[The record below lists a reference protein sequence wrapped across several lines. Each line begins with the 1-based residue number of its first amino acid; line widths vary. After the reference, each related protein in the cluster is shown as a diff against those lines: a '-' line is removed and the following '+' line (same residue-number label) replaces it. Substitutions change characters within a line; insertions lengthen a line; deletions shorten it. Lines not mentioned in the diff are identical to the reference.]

1 MKPSTDKLLLQFK
14 ALADPVRTRLVALCG
29 VAECSVSELTE
40 VTGQSQP
47 RISQHLKQLCTV
59 NLLERFKDGHFV
71 YYRVRSAGEDSATRR
86 RLLALLPDEE
96 PQFQKD
102 IKKLREIRA
111 DGEAVAAPV
120 SEGDRLLHKALVE
133 LTVANPLGDL
143 LDIGCGQG
151 RILKLLASRAHRAV
165 GVDIDSDARRLARA
179 ELLLAG
185 TPNTSLRQGDMVSL
199 PFEDNEFDT
208 IILDDVL
215 SDAKDPA
222 AVFAEAKRLLN
233 DAGRVLVLASVG
245 DTDIAAL
252 RSQFAAWAAAAS
264 LRLSAPRPIP
274 ANNPDWL
281 LAVATIAGRIE
292 HAPVAA

>member
-102 IKKLREIRA
+102 IKKLRDIRA
-111 DGEAVAAPV
+111 DSDVVAAPV
-120 SEGDRLLHKALVE
+120 SESDRLLHKALVE
-133 LTVANPLGDL
+133 LTVARPLGDL

-199 PFEDNEFDT
+199 PFDDNEFDT

-215 SDAKDPA
+215 GTAKDPA

-233 DAGRVLVLASVG
+233 DAGRVLVLASVV
-245 DTDIAAL
+245 DTEITVL
-252 RSQFAAWAAAAS
+252 RSQFAAWAATAS
-264 LRLSAPRPIP
+264 LRVSAPRPIP
-274 ANNPDWL
+274 ANNPYWL
-281 LAVATIAGRIE
+281 LAVATIADQTE

>member
-1 MKPSTDKLLLQFK
+1 MKNSTDKLLQQFK

-29 VAECSVSELTE
+29 VAECSVSELTK

-47 RISQHLKQLCTV
+47 RVSQHVKQLCAV

-71 YYRVRSAGEDSATRR
+71 YYRVRSAGAESATRR
-86 RLLALLPDEE
+86 RLLALLPDDE

-111 DGEAVAAPV
+111 DGGVVAAPV
-120 SEGDRLLHKALVE
+120 SEGDRLLHRALVE
-133 LTVANPLGDL
+133 LTVARPLGDL

-233 DAGRVLVLASVG
+233 DGGCMLVLASASEH
-245 DTDIAAL
+245 DIAAL

-264 LRLSAPRPIP
+264 LRLSTPRPIP

-281 LAVATIAGRIE
+281 LAVATLADRTE
-292 HAPVAA
+292 RAPVAA